1 MQIAEIK
8 DWLNTAKK
16 GRRITYGQSDGFKY
30 PDQNVMSFVYGLY
43 KKGLVVLVQKR
54 TGSIALKDNKFDYIM
69 EKR

>member
-16 GRRITYGQSDGFKY
+16 GRRVTYGKSDGFLY

-43 KKGLVVLVQKR
+43 KKGLVSLVQKR
-54 TGSIALKDNKFDYIM
+54 TGSLALKDNKFDYIV